1 MDFVKKDKEKVGQ
14 FGKNY
19 LFYLEG
25 FHSIIINLLLGIII
39 INLSITIIISKP
51 ILLVEEVRHN
61 VIVRLHQ
68 RGLVAHS
75 EVIVPCLASSVLL
88 TFTCGYEIQN

>member
-1 MDFVKKDKEKVGQ
+1 M
-14 FGKNY
+14 
-19 LFYLEG
+19 
-25 FHSIIINLLLGIII
+25 IIDLN
-39 INLSITIIISKP
+39 ITIIISKP

-75 EVIVPCLASSVLL
+75 EVVVPNRR
-88 TFTCGYEIQN
+88 I